1 MYFDKFLKEFVGPI
15 FDSWKNLGVSHM
27 LTVIFFARTIYLDR
41 ITRLSHPGNNL
52 SLIDFKLFL

>member
-52 SLIDFKLFL
+52 SLIE